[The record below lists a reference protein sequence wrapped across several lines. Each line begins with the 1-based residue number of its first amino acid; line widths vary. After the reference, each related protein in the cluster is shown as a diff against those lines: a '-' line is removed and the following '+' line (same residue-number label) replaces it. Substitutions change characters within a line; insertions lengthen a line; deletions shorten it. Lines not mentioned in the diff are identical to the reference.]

1 MIVPTEKL
9 SEIAGQ
15 VAMVD
20 GGFDPIHD
28 GHVRYI
34 AAAGELG
41 APVLCNVSPDEWVS
55 RKHVPLLTQPQRAAV
70 LDAFRDVTYVHLS
83 SGTTVSVLEALR
95 PRFYVKGVDWMA
107 SGLPLPEQRV
117 CAEHGIEIV
126 YLDTVVNSSSQIVRD
141 FVDRL
146 TVKA

>member
-1 MIVPTEKL
+1 MIVSTAQLPD
-9 SEIAGQ
+9 IAGT

-34 AAAGELG
+34 AAATELG
-41 APVLCNVSPDEWVS
+41 VPVLCNVSPDEWVS
-55 RKHVPLLTQPQRAAV
+55 RKHVPLLTQQQRAAV

-95 PRFYVKGVDWMA
+95 PRFYVKGIDWMPR
-107 SGLPLPEQRV
+107 GVPLPEQRV
-117 CAEHGIEIV
+117 CAEHDIEVV

-141 FVDRL
+141 FIERL
-146 TVKA
+146 AVKA